1 MLPITSRSSGSG
13 SVAKVRIRRT
23 GLGMPFSMTAVPMPE
38 KCDQSGS
45 GYE

>member
-1 MLPITSRSSGSG
+1 MTSRSSGSG
-13 SVAKVRIRRT
+13 LGGEGEDLRT